1 MAGFTDAQEKAIL
14 DLFLRADAW
23 TLAGLHVGLSTT
35 TPAEDGTNFTEPV
48 GNGYA
53 RVSKPRAATDWA
65 AASGAAPAV
74 ASNATAV
81 TFPTA
86 AGGSWGTVAHFGL
99 FSAATAGTLYF
110 WGALGTSKTIGDG
123 DTASFA
129 IGALLAKLGDP
140 GDTY

>member
-1 MAGFTDAQEKAIL
+1 MPGFTDVQEQAIL
-14 DLFLRADAW
+14 NLFLRADAW

-35 TPAEDGTNFTEPV
+35 TPTEAAGNFTEPS

-65 AASGAAPAV
+65 AASGTAPAV
-74 ASNATAV
+74 ADNATAI

-86 AGGSWGTVAHFGL
+86 SGGSWGSVTYFGL

-110 WGALGTSKTIGDG
+110 WGALTTAKTVNDG

-129 IGALLAKLGDP
+129 VGALDAKLGDP
-140 GDTY
+140 ADTY

>member
-1 MAGFTDAQEKAIL
+1 MPGFTDAQEQAIL
-14 DLFLRADAW
+14 NLFLRADAW
-23 TLAGLHVGLSTT
+23 SLAGLHVALSTT
-35 TPAEDGTNFTEPV
+35 TPTEAAGNFTEPS

-65 AASGAAPAV
+65 AASGTAPAV

-81 TFPTA
+81 AFPA
-86 AGGSWGTVAHFGL
+86 ASGGSWGTVTHFGL
-99 FSAATAGTLYF
+99 YSASSGGTLYF
-110 WGALGTSKTIGDG
+110 WGALGVSKTVNDG